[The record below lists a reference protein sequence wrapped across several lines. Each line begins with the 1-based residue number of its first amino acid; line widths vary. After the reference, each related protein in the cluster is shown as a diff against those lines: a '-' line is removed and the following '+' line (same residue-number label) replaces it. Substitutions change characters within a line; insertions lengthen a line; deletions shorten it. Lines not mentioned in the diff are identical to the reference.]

1 MGGGNDWSESALET
15 TAYLSRSTN
24 RIELLR
30 VLAETATPV
39 GEPPDGC
46 SGRELRERLGIS
58 RSTSARILG
67 QFTERGWVQ
76 RTPEGDYAL
85 TPTGRHVEATFCDHF
100 ESLAAIRHLGDAI
113 AILPR
118 EELDIGLQHFVDATV
133 RRPMSGDPT
142 ELARHLASRIED
154 ATRFQ
159 WLSYVGPPRSLD
171 DAVQEGVLSN
181 RLSARGVIT
190 DTLVEYYREHFPS
203 NRLETWQQDERLQP
217 HTDSGLEMYSY
228 DGHVPCNLYVVD
240 ETTLIENSQVPDLQP
255 GTVIETDDDTVRLWA
270 DRLIETYVEDAERIG
285 PFPRE

>member
-1 MGGGNDWSESALET
+1 MGGGNDRSESAVES

-24 RIELLR
+24 RIELLH
-30 VLAETATPV
+30 VLAESATPV

-46 SGRELRERLGIS
+46 STRELRERLGIS

-76 RTPEGDYAL
+76 RTPDGDYAL
-85 TPTGRHVEATFCDHF
+85 TPTGRHVEATFREHF
-100 ESLAAIRHLGDAI
+100 ESLEAIRHLDDAI

-142 ELARHLASRIED
+142 ELARHLASRLDE

-159 WLSYVGPPRSLD
+159 WLSYVGPPRTLD
-171 DAVQEGVLSN
+171 EAVQEGVLSG

-190 DTLVEYYREHFPS
+190 DALVQHYQANFPS
-203 NRLETWQQDERLQP
+203 NRLQAWERDERLQP
-217 HTDSGLEMYSY
+217 HTDGGLEMYSY
-228 DGHVPCNLYVVD
+228 DGHIPCNLYVVD
-240 ETTLIENSQVPDLQP
+240 ETTLIENSQIPDLQP

-270 DRLIETYVEDAERIG
+270 DQLIETYVEDAERID
-285 PFPRE
+285 PLPRE